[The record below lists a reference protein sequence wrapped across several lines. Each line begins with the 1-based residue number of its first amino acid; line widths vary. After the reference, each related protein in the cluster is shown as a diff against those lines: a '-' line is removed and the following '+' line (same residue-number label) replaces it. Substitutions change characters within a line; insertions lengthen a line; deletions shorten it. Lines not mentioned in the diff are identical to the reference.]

1 MAAAQAGQGF
11 PGLLPPEPGREH
23 LTAAH
28 AAALAALEADAAS
41 RRH

>member
-1 MAAAQAGQGF
+1 MRAASAGQGF
-11 PGLLPPEPGREH
+11 PGLLPAEPGREH

-28 AAALAALEADAAS
+28 AAALAALQADAAA